1 MRKGQKSRIRASRTD
16 IAVQVIVYMIVIAVC
31 LIIILPCLNVLV
43 LAFNDGKD
51 AARGGIWFWPRVPTF
66 DNIKEVFK
74 DGIIV
79 RAYGYTI
86 ARTVIGTVLS
96 LTVTTLAA
104 FSLKQKDLPGNKLIT
119 MLITFTMLF
128 SGGMIPTYIQYKN
141 LHLLNSFWVYV
152 VPSLVSVTY
161 LLMARTFFEGIP
173 DSLEESAKLD
183 GCSYFQIYTRIMLPL
198 SKPVISCWE
207 LMALLSIC

>member
-74 DGIIV
+74 DGSIV
-79 RAYGYTI
+79 R
-86 ARTVIGTVLS
+86 
-96 LTVTTLAA
+96 
-104 FSLKQKDLPGNKLIT
+104 
-119 MLITFTMLF
+119 
-128 SGGMIPTYIQYKN
+128 
-141 LHLLNSFWVYV
+141 VYHCQNCHRYRIK
-152 VPSLVSVTY
+152 PDCDY
-161 LLMARTFFEGIP
+161 ACGIFP
-173 DSLEESAKLD
+173 ETERFAGK
-183 GCSYFQIYTRIMLPL
+183 
-198 SKPVISCWE
+198 
-207 LMALLSIC
+207 

>member
-74 DGIIV
+74 DGSIV

-119 MLITFTMLF
+119 LNCLF
-128 SGGMIPTYIQYKN
+128 QQRRMIFCRNDYRYQRRFLQTIPYIINKIILY
-141 LHLLNSFWVYV
+141 
-152 VPSLVSVTY
+152 
-161 LLMARTFFEGIP
+161 
-173 DSLEESAKLD
+173 
-183 GCSYFQIYTRIMLPL
+183 
-198 SKPVISCWE
+198 
-207 LMALLSIC
+207 

>member
-74 DGIIV
+74 DGSIV

-104 FSLKQKDLPGNKLIT
+104 FSLKQKDLP
-119 MLITFTMLF
+119 
-128 SGGMIPTYIQYKN
+128 
-141 LHLLNSFWVYV
+141 
-152 VPSLVSVTY
+152 
-161 LLMARTFFEGIP
+161 
-173 DSLEESAKLD
+173 
-183 GCSYFQIYTRIMLPL
+183 
-198 SKPVISCWE
+198 
-207 LMALLSIC
+207 